1 MKKCSIK
8 YLFSAMAF
16 LSLVPCAFAA
26 DDYWT
31 LNASGARKITD
42 GEWVFSVTVN
52 ENAKEIEVTGVTD
65 KNASAHL
72 DLSKPVKTADGT
84 EYALVGV
91 RGNSNWF
98 MGSTVETIE
107 FPETLRR
114 VDKVFVKLPNLTTI
128 TPFLPAS
135 LDTFNEKSF
144 WSSTAL
150 TGDLVI
156 GRDGRP
162 ITFINAGSLFQNTKI
177 TSAEL
182 GVGATNIPARCF
194 STCTALT
201 NVVVRG
207 KIAALEGSVFSDCTS
222 LTNVTMDTSK
232 ISNIGSSAFNDCKVL
247 KGDFVFDSD
256 IESIGDGAF
265 KNCKKVTSLVF
276 NGDVGSVGYEA
287 GIWTTALTNI
297 VFGGT
302 VGDIA
307 DRAFI
312 TSSNLK
318 TLYFNG
324 KPVSVGSTSFRD
336 ISANARLYVSKYNM
350 DWKAFLADT
359 TKVTPWHELTDA
371 QKKVYTDLYPGEATP
386 KGLFVVEAKSSLG
399 FGNKGNLWVL
409 TWIPPGSMRPGFSII
424 IR

>member
-31 LNASGARKITD
+31 LNGSKITD
-42 GEWVFSVTVN
+42 GDWEFKVTVN
-52 ENAKEIEVTGVTD
+52 KDAKEIEVNGVTD
-65 KNASAHL
+65 KNAAAHL
-72 DLSKPVKTADGT
+72 DFSKPVKTADGT

-91 RGNSNWF
+91 RGNGNWF
-98 MGSTVETIE
+98 MGSTVETIR

-114 VDKVFVKLPNLTTI
+114 VDKVFISLPNLTTI

-135 LDTFNEKSF
+135 LDTFEYKSF
-144 WSSTAL
+144 WNSAAL
-150 TGDLVI
+150 TGDLVV

-162 ITFINAGSLFQNTKI
+162 ITFLDAGSLFQGTKI

-182 GVGATNIPARCF
+182 GAGVTNIPGSCF
-194 STCTALT
+194 SGCTALT

-207 KIAALEGSVFSDCTS
+207 KIDALEGGVFSGCSS

-232 ISNIGSSAFNDCKVL
+232 IANIGSSAFSGCEVL
-247 KGDFVFDSD
+247 KRDFVFDSD

-287 GIWTTALTNI
+287 GISTTALTNL
-297 VFGGT
+297 VFGGA
-302 VGDIA
+302 VGTIA
-307 DRAFI
+307 NRAFI
-312 TSSNLK
+312 TSSSLK

-324 KPVSVGSTSFRD
+324 KPESVGTDAFRD
-336 ISANARLYVSKYNM
+336 IPANARVYVSKYDA

-359 TKVTPWHELTDA
+359 TKVTPWYELTDA
-371 QKKVYTDLYPGEATP
+371 QKKAYTDLYPGEATP
-386 KGLFVVEAKSSLG
+386 KGLFVVEAKSSFG

-409 TWIPPGSMRPGFSII
+409 TWIPPGSMRPGFSIV